1 MSYEELLSGQIEI
14 NGKPTPTVPV
24 SSLSMALE
32 IAETL
37 KGWIDKG
44 EFTLTE
50 AQERI
55 VSE

>member
-1 MSYEELLSGQIEI
+1 VSYEELLSGQIEI